1 MKSSIISFYSTVI
14 FLTGFAQ
21 AAYVTNFDTAVPT
34 PGSTANFAPQ
44 DGWIISDPAL
54 DLSFVQTGSAYGAAG
69 QSIGLGGFYE
79 VPSGTTVRLSRVVS
93 ETLATSVFS
102 VDLAVI
108 NRYAADSG
116 NFFPDEDRFG
126 VVLSDAGGEL
136 FNIDFAPT
144 TSENIWQV
152 FVNGTGLTPNGIMA
166 SDYNTPIW
174 YTLGMTFAANG
185 LDLDYTVSLP
195 GAGITH
201 TGSLAGKAS
210 TTLTGVG
217 FDFDVLGATGAD
229 AGSNYMVVDN
239 VSIPEP
245 SVTLTGLLALGLFAA
260 RRRR

>member
-1 MKSSIISFYSTVI
+1 M
-14 FLTGFAQ
+14 TGTAQ
-21 AAYVTNFDTAVPT
+21 SAYVTNFDTAVPT
-34 PGSTANFAPQ
+34 PDSAANFAPQ
-44 DGWIISDPAL
+44 DGWIISDAAF

-93 ETLATSVFS
+93 EALATSVFS
-102 VDLAVI
+102 VDLAII
-108 NRYAADSG
+108 NRFAAEPG

-136 FNIDFAPT
+136 FNIDFAST
-144 TSENIWQV
+144 TGENIWQV
-152 FVNGTGLTPNGIMA
+152 FVNGIGLTPNSIMA
-166 SDYNTPIW
+166 SDYNTPLW

-185 LDLDYTVSLP
+185 LDLEYTVSL
-195 GAGITH
+195 GEGINYS
-201 TGSLAGKAS
+201 GSLAGKAS

-229 AGSNYMVVDN
+229 AGSNYMLVDN
-239 VSIPEP
+239 ISIPEP